1 MALKCDFHIHTKYLG
16 CANETMELDAIARRC
31 REVGAECI
39 GITDHLNTADR
50 LELHRPILADIH
62 ALKTDLPVY
71 FGVELN
77 FTGRDEGFVF
87 GDDIKADYGF
97 QFAIGG
103 IHSTYLDEYDLTKI
117 IETQHRHHL
126 LTCRDELVDVL
137 VHPWWFSGGE
147 FRNKGFPAFESV
159 RVVPDPLTREL
170 GQAAVA
176 TNTAIEINACANLAN
191 RPAGY
196 LSAYADYLAIL
207 ADEGVTFALG
217 SDAHD
222 VDNLA
227 DIHLAWEVFDRLALP
242 DERLWQPGGEPAA
255 RS

>member
-1 MALKCDFHIHTKYLG
+1 MAFKCDFHIHTKYLG

-62 ALKTDLPVY
+62 ALETDLPVY

-77 FTGRDEGFVF
+77 FTGADEGFVF
-87 GDDIKADYGF
+87 NDDIKADYGF

-159 RVVPDPLTREL
+159 RVVPDPP
-170 GQAAVA
+170 
-176 TNTAIEINACANLAN
+176 
-191 RPAGY
+191 RPAGRAPLAAGGRAPGQGLAC
-196 LSAYADYLAIL
+196 LSHGPLRVHA
-207 ADEGVTFALG
+207 VSTFAGDDSLAPEFVIPARENSCGKISNTLG
-217 SDAHD
+217 WFA
-222 VDNLA
+222 V
-227 DIHLAWEVFDRLALP
+227 
-242 DERLWQPGGEPAA
+242 
-255 RS
+255 